1 MLSSLQTSMRPFGLF
16 PFSCRN
22 ILSANVLSRSNANVT
37 RQFRRQFVAHGHPSN
52 VHHRIVGTPYTG
64 AFASSPSPALA
75 RLRPHSIRQYHS
87 QLRSRGP
94 FDWLDNIPRNYIF
107 YGIMGI
113 NGLVFLAWMSESG
126 QARAAATRRQPF
138 YSWMRDNFT
147 SSWRNTL
154 ARPWTLVTAM
164 FSHEGIGHLFFNTFT
179 FFFFAPTMLEMLGNK
194 RFIGLYLAS
203 GVIAN
208 ACHVAWTNI
217 VGNRDT
223 PCMGASGAV
232 YSLISL
238 LACVSPR
245 MIFSLYG
252 IIPIPAWALVP
263 AIFLWETYSSVSNKQ
278 DSQAH
283 AGHVAG
289 MLSGVGYFLA
299 KRYRIF

>member
-1 MLSSLQTSMRPFGLF
+1 MTPFTF
-16 PFSCRN
+16 PCRN
-22 ILSANVLSRSNANVT
+22 ILSANTLSRSHANVT
-37 RQFRRQFVAHGHPSN
+37 RQFRREFVAHCRSN
-52 VHHRIVGTPYTG
+52 VHHRIIGIPSTS
-64 AFASSPSPALA
+64 ASASSLSSILA
-75 RLRPHSIRQYHS
+75 RLRSHSIRPYHS
-87 QLRSRGP
+87 SLQSRRP
-94 FDWLDNIPRNYIF
+94 FDWLDKIPGNYIF

-113 NGLVFLAWMSESG
+113 NGLVFLAWISEHG
-126 QARAAATRRQPF
+126 QARAAAARGHPF
-138 YSWMRDNFT
+138 YSWMQDNFT

-154 ARPWTLVTAM
+154 VRPWTLVTAM
-164 FSHEGIGHLFFNTFT
+164 FSHKGIGHLFFNTFT

-194 RFIGLYLAS
+194 RFIGVYLAS

-208 ACHVAWTNI
+208 ACHVAWSNI
-217 VGNRDT
+217 VDNRDI

-238 LACVSPR
+238 LACVNPR

-263 AIFLWETYSSVSNKQ
+263 GIFLWEAYSSVTYKA
-278 DSQAH
+278 DTQAH

-299 KRYRIF
+299 KKYRIF